1 MNELSVLMA
10 KLSGI
15 QKALASIMDEN
26 VSRSRSSGEVLT
38 RSHFTPDQVQH
49 YFTQA
54 ATHLE
59 KLKVLLPNLY
69 GDFQTIKTE
78 PDTTMVAPSA
88 GETAPIHFS
97 RPQAD
102 RLVRDIEQIFEI
114 RANSE
119 LEQPKQQVEQRVFIT
134 HGHSNDWRQVQ
145 AFIEKDVQL
154 LTIAL
159 EQEPNMGLTIIEKL
173 IDNSVRCNSSVI
185 VMTGDDVANGDE
197 ARVRENVMHEIGF
210 FQGRY
215 GRSNVILLHEEGVN
229 IPTNLSGVAYVPFPK
244 GNIQAG
250 FHVLQRELK
259 AIYKT

>member
-1 MNELSVLMA
+1 
-10 KLSGI
+10 
-15 QKALASIMDEN
+15 
-26 VSRSRSSGEVLT
+26 
-38 RSHFTPDQVQH
+38 
-49 YFTQA
+49 
-54 ATHLE
+54 
-59 KLKVLLPNLY
+59 
-69 GDFQTIKTE
+69 
-78 PDTTMVAPSA
+78 MVATSPD
-88 GETAPIHFS
+88 EPAPVHFS
-97 RPQAD
+97 RLQTD

-119 LEQPKQQVEQRVFIT
+119 LEQPKNEVAQRVFIT
-134 HGHSNDWRQVQ
+134 HGHSSEWRAVQ

-154 LTIAL
+154 LTIEL

>member
-1 MNELSVLMA
+1 MTELSILMA

-15 QKALASIMDEN
+15 EKALVSVMNEN
-26 VSRSRSSGEVLT
+26 VTRSRSVGETLT
-38 RSHFTPDQVQH
+38 RKHFPPDLVQH
-49 YFTQA
+49 YFSQA
-54 ATHLE
+54 AIHLE
-59 KLKVLLPNLY
+59 KLKMLLPNLY

-78 PDTTMVAPSA
+78 PEATMVATSPD
-88 GETAPIHFS
+88 EPAPVHFS
-97 RPQAD
+97 RLQTD

-119 LEQPKQQVEQRVFIT
+119 LEQPKNEVAQRVFIT
-134 HGHSNDWRQVQ
+134 HGHSSEWRAVQ

-154 LTIAL
+154 LTIEL
-159 EQEPNMGLTIIEKL
+159 EQEPNMGRTIIEKL

-244 GNIQAG
+244 GNIKTG